1 MMAMTMAVACSS
13 VQVEVDRII
22 CLDWY
27 VSGRECSGSYESIL
41 FPSFSQNSAA
51 GVNYQPACQI

>member
-22 CLDWY
+22 CLGWY
-27 VSGRECSGSYESIL
+27 VSGKEYFGSYESVL
-41 FPSFSQNSAA
+41 FPSFPQNSAA
-51 GVNYQPACQI
+51 GMNYEPACQI